1 MIRFF
6 RTIRQNLLAQGRI
19 TRYLTY
25 AVGEIVLVVVGIL
38 IAVNIN
44 DWNTDRKQQREI
56 QQLLTVF
63 EKDLVANIKECNWI
77 LGWVATR
84 DSLCEVIMQGKATR
98 EMYETKTLRPMFT
111 NYNVVSVNKENLDR
125 LLAKEE
131 LMGAELEPLLQLLK
145 NYKDLITQEAI
156 TAERFQTYVYEQNI
170 FFTDHATW
178 YSAYRDSSS
187 AEAIDYFLNDPIY
200 RNKTHFYQ
208 TMMTHNFGR
217 SIASR
222 RNTEL
227 ALYHQLKDLLGITS
241 KEELR
246 TGFQQLGFEPNEAL
260 ECDTVVDLQDH
271 RTKGFPPFILN
282 VGVDTLKVMI
292 TSMRGRSART
302 DSTSIP
308 PGGHLWASSYLN
320 QYFDISRKG
329 SCIGRF
335 LPEAKGYAILGN
347 TE

>member
-1 MIRFF
+1 MIKIF
-6 RTIRQNLLAQGRI
+6 RTIRQRMLTENRFS
-19 TRYLTY
+19 RYFIY
-25 AVGEIVLVVVGIL
+25 AIGEIVLVVVGIL

-44 DWNTDRKQQREI
+44 DWNADRKQQREI
-56 QQLLTVF
+56 QQLLTAF

-77 LGWVATR
+77 LGWVASR
-84 DSLCEVIMQGKATR
+84 DSLCEIIMQGKATR

-131 LMGAELEPLLQLLK
+131 LMGPRLEPLLQLLK
-145 NYKDLITQEAI
+145 NYKELITQEAF
-156 TAERFQTYVYEQNI
+156 TAERFRIYVYDQNMYL
-170 FFTDHATW
+170 TDNATW

-187 AEAIDYFLNDPIY
+187 AEAIDYFMNDPIY

-208 TMMTHNFGR
+208 TLMTHNFGR

-227 ALYHQLKDLLGITS
+227 ALFHQLLELQGITS
-241 KEELR
+241 KEEMQTEFR
-246 TGFQQLGFEPNEAL
+246 QLGFAPSEVL
-260 ECDTVVDLQDH
+260 ECDTEVDLKDQ
-271 RTKGFPPFILN
+271 RTKGFQPFILN
-282 VGVDTLKVMI
+282 TGPDTLQVMI
-292 TSMRGRSART
+292 RSIRGRTART

-308 PGGHLWASSYLN
+308 PGGHLVASSYLN
-320 QYFDISRKG
+320 QYFDVSRNG
-329 SCIGRF
+329 RCIGRF
-335 LPEAKGYAILGN
+335 LPDAQGYAILGN